1 MLYNLCSIQAVDAF
15 AWRPQMQTP
24 DIEQERSQPRI
35 FYGWWIVAVGTVMR
49 TVFATFS
56 YYGFSAFFNPLV
68 EQFGWSRAALAGVL
82 SLSRLEGG
90 FMALP
95 AGYLFDRI
103 GPRKMM
109 FIGITLTGVG
119 YILLSRTTS
128 LVYFYMIMI
137 LMVQLGASF
146 GMGGGAVDV
155 AIANWFRRK
164 RSRAMGIG
172 TLGLSFGG
180 IMVIPLTLLIS
191 QYGWRSGILVAG
203 LATLCLGYPLAS
215 IVRHRPEP
223 YGYLPDGD
231 PPRRRASVQDTGPP
245 ENATAPEPPASAA
258 QAPAAQPAGQAA
270 QDDDDEE
277 TNFSPLQALKVRA
290 FYAVA
295 FTFAARQLVS
305 GTIAV
310 FLIPFL
316 QERGMSLTQA
326 GMVLGV
332 MALIGAPG
340 RVIFAWLGDIFPK
353 RFVMAGCFSIQSVGL
368 ILFAYVDGMTGII
381 FFLTLYA
388 PTYAGVLPLIPAIQ
402 AEYFGR
408 KWFGT
413 IRGMMTPITLISGVI
428 GPIFAGT
435 VRDVTGSYRLAF
447 TVLAFS
453 ILLALALILSARPP
467 KAPE

>member
-1 MLYNLCSIQAVDAF
+1 
-15 AWRPQMQTP
+15 MQLSDT
-24 DIEQERSQPRI
+24 EQERSQPRI
-35 FYGWWIVAVGTVMR
+35 FYGWWIVLVGIIMR

-56 YYGFSAFFNPLV
+56 YYGFSAFFNALV
-68 EQFGWSRAALAGVL
+68 LHFGWSRAAVAGVL

-90 FMALP
+90 FLALP

-109 FIGITLTGVG
+109 FVGITLTGSG
-119 YILLSRTTS
+119 YILLSRTDS
-128 LVYFYMIMI
+128 LLYFYLVMI
-137 LMVQLGASF
+137 LMVQLGSSF

-155 AIANWFRRK
+155 SIANWFRRK
-164 RSRAMGIG
+164 RGRAMGLA

-180 IMVIPLTLLIS
+180 IMVAPLALFITEF
-191 QYGWRSGILVAG
+191 GWRSGLLVAG
-203 LATLCLGYPLAS
+203 LLTMCLGYPLAT

-223 YGYLPDGD
+223 YGYRPDGD
-231 PPRRRASVQDTGPP
+231 PPVKRA
-245 ENATAPEPPASAA
+245 AAPEATPAGAEQPAATSQSPAAA
-258 QAPAAQPAGQAA
+258 QASQPAEE
-270 QDDDDEE
+270 DEE

-326 GMVLGV
+326 AAILSV

-340 RVIFAWLGDIFPK
+340 RVIFGWLGDIFPK
-353 RFVMAGCFSIQSVGL
+353 RFVMAACFSIQSVGL
-368 ILFAYVDGMTGII
+368 LLFAYVDGTPGIL
-381 FFLTLYA
+381 FFLLLYA

-428 GPIFAGT
+428 GPVFAGT
-435 VRDVTGSYRLAF
+435 VRDVTGSYQLAF

-453 ILLALALILSARPP
+453 ILLALMLILTARPP
-467 KAPE
+467 QTPE

>member
-1 MLYNLCSIQAVDAF
+1 
-15 AWRPQMQTP
+15 MQLPET
-24 DIEQERSQPRI
+24 EQERSQPRI

-128 LVYFYMIMI
+128 LVYFYMVMI

-180 IMVIPLTLLIS
+180 IMVIPLTFLIS

-223 YGYLPDGD
+223 YGYLPDGER
-231 PPRRRASVQDTGPP
+231 PRRAASP
-245 ENATAPEPPASAA
+245 EQTAPAGGAEASESSASAG
-258 QAPAAQPAGQAA
+258 QTQPATPPSQ
-270 QDDDDEE
+270 DDEE
-277 TNFSPLQALKVRA
+277 ANFSPLQALKVRA

-326 GMVLGV
+326 GTVLGV

-353 RFVMAGCFSIQSVGL
+353 RFVMASCFSIQSVGL

>member
-1 MLYNLCSIQAVDAF
+1 
-15 AWRPQMQTP
+15 MQLPET
-24 DIEQERSQPRI
+24 EQERSQPRI

-68 EQFGWSRAALAGVL
+68 DQFGWSRAALAGVL

-95 AGYLFDRI
+95 AGYLFDKV

-128 LVYFYMIMI
+128 LVYFYMVMI

-223 YGYLPDGD
+223 YGYLPDGER
-231 PPRRRASVQDTGPP
+231 PRRAASP
-245 ENATAPEPPASAA
+245 EQT
-258 QAPAAQPAGQAA
+258 APAAGGAGASESSASAGQTQPATPPA
-270 QDDDDEE
+270 QDDEE
-277 TNFSPLQALKVRA
+277 ANFSPLQALKVRA

-326 GMVLGV
+326 GTVLGV

-353 RFVMAGCFSIQSVGL
+353 RFVMAACFSVQSVGL
-368 ILFAYVDGMTGII
+368 ILFAYVDGMMGII

-408 KWFGT
+408 RWFGT

>member
-1 MLYNLCSIQAVDAF
+1 M
-15 AWRPQMQTP
+15 QMHDT
-24 DIEQERSQPRI
+24 EQERSQPRI
-35 FYGWWIVAVGTVMR
+35 FYGWWIVLVGVIMR

-56 YYGFSAFFNPLV
+56 YYGFSAFFNALV
-68 EQFGWSRAALAGVL
+68 MHFGWSRAAVAGVL

-90 FMALP
+90 FLALP

-109 FIGITLTGVG
+109 FVGITLTGSG
-119 YILLSRTTS
+119 YILLSRTDS
-128 LVYFYMIMI
+128 LLYFYLVMI
-137 LMVQLGASF
+137 LMVQLGSSF

-164 RSRAMGIG
+164 RGRAMGLA

-180 IMVIPLTLLIS
+180 IMVAPLAFFITEF
-191 QYGWRSGILVAG
+191 GWRSGLLVAG
-203 LATLCLGYPLAS
+203 LATMLLGYPLAT

-223 YGYLPDGD
+223 YGYRPDGD
-231 PPRRRASVQDTGPP
+231 PPPQRSAASQDVGQADADNPP
-245 ENATAPEPPASAA
+245 EATTSAS
-258 QAPAAQPAGQAA
+258 QSPAAPQTSQPAQ
-270 QDDDDEE
+270 DDEE

-326 GMVLGV
+326 AGILSV

-340 RVIFAWLGDIFPK
+340 RVIFGWLGDIFPK
-353 RFVMAGCFSIQSVGL
+353 RFVMAACFSIQSVGL
-368 ILFAYVDGMTGII
+368 ILFAYVDGTPGIL
-381 FFLTLYA
+381 FFLLLYA

-428 GPIFAGT
+428 GPVFAGS

-453 ILLALALILSARPP
+453 ILLALMLILTARPP
-467 KAPE
+467 KTPQ

>member
-1 MLYNLCSIQAVDAF
+1 
-15 AWRPQMQTP
+15 MQLPET
-24 DIEQERSQPRI
+24 EQERSQPRI
-35 FYGWWIVAVGTVMR
+35 FYGWWIVLVGIILR

-56 YYGFSAFFNPLV
+56 YYGFSAFFNALV
-68 EQFGWSRAALAGVL
+68 MHFGWSRAAVAGVL
-82 SLSRLEGG
+82 SLARLEGG
-90 FMALP
+90 FLALP

-109 FIGITLTGVG
+109 FVGITLTGVG

-128 LVYFYMIMI
+128 LLYFYLVMI
-137 LMVQLGASF
+137 LLVQLGGSF

-155 AIANWFRRK
+155 SIANWFRRK
-164 RSRAMGIG
+164 RSRAMGFA

-180 IMVIPLTLLIS
+180 IMVVPLTYFLA
-191 QYGWRSGILVAG
+191 QFGWRSGFLVAG
-203 LATLCLGYPLAS
+203 LLTMLVGYPLAC

-223 YGYLPDGD
+223 YGYLPDGE
-231 PPRRRASVQDTGPP
+231 PPRRRAAPQEADQAGS
-245 ENATAPEPPASAA
+245 ATHAETAAGTSQTSATPPAS
-258 QAPAAQPAGQAA
+258 QAPQE
-270 QDDDDEE
+270 DEE
-277 TNFSPLQALKVRA
+277 ANFSPLQALRVRA

-326 GMVLGV
+326 GTVLGI

-353 RFVMAGCFSIQSVGL
+353 RYVMASCFSIQSVGL
-368 ILFAYVDGMTGII
+368 ILFAYVDGTPGII
-381 FFLTLYA
+381 FFLVLYA

-428 GPIFAGT
+428 GPVFAGT

-453 ILLALALILSARPP
+453 ILLALTLILTARPP
-467 KAPE
+467 KVPE